1 MTLSA
6 AEQYLIEL
14 INQSR
19 LDPLAAA
26 SAQGISLNNGV
37 TAAMGGPLQTTP
49 MQVLAPNVQ
58 LEEAANAQ
66 SSYLLESGEFGHAGR
81 GGSTIHERIIAV
93 DYESPRTFRE
103 NLSFTQ
109 NSQSNMATI
118 VEGHHG
124 ALYESAPHR
133 AAIFDENQSDIGIGL
148 QSGDYRGRETSML
161 VEVYGAQRGGSYVTG
176 VAYADRDR
184 DDFYSLGE
192 GISGVEFQA
201 ANALASSAAA
211 GGYALDA
218 SGSDTSVSI
227 LVDGTTISTLSID
240 TSDGNAKLDLI
251 AQNGGGYSLAV
262 STDTTLQTGVSD
274 AVLLGSGNLELTG
287 HSGDNTLEGN
297 RGNNILRG
305 STGDDVLKG
314 YAGRDKLKG
323 GSGDDKLVGGD
334 GYDKLLGNA
343 GNDILKGGRNA
354 DKLLGGSGN
363 DLLKGGSGDDT
374 LKGGRGDDVLKGGSG
389 DDVLKGEAGND
400 ILRGGGGADT
410 FVFTKGRDII
420 RDFQD
425 NTDTIVVDRAMVDG
439 AGSTVDDLLSLG
451 DIVNGNAVF
460 DLSGSHQLI
469 VQGVSDL
476 EDLRNDLIIG

>member
-81 GGSTIHERIIAV
+81 DGSTIHERIIDV
-93 DYESPRTFRE
+93 DYESPSTFRE

-148 QSGDYRGRETSML
+148 QSGHYRGRETSML

-274 AVLLGSGNLELTG
+274 AVLLGSGNLQLTG

-305 STGDDVLKG
+305 STGDDILKG
-314 YAGRDKLKG
+314 Y
-323 GSGDDKLVGGD
+323 
-334 GYDKLLGNA
+334 A
-343 GNDILKGGRNA
+343 GNDILKGGRND

-425 NTDTIVVDRAMVDG
+425 DTDTIVVDRAMIDG
-439 AGSTVDDLLSLG
+439 AGSTVDDLLGLG